1 MRGFILRWAIGALA
15 LWLAS
20 ALVPGME
27 IRGASTLALAALL
40 LGFVNAVFRPIVI
53 LLTLPFTLL
62 TFGLFLLVVNA
73 LMLMLVAAFLDDFVL
88 AGFWSALFGAIVV
101 SLASAWVG
109 WTIGPTGRYELMVIR
124 RDTIEH

>member
-20 ALVPGME
+20 AIVPGME

-40 LGFVNAVFRPIVI
+40 LGFVNAVFRPVII

-109 WTIGPTGRYELMVIR
+109 WTIGPAGRYELMVIQ
-124 RDTIEH
+124 RDTIER